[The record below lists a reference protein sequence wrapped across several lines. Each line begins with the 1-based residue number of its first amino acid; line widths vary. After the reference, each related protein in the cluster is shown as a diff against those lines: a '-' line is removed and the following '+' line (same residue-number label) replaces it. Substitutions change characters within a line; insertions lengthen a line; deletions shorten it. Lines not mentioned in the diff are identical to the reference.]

1 MQLSLVSELPE
12 FEKKVFLD
20 VFAQVYFDNRRNKL
34 RLKTIDGQ
42 LIPSELQ
49 VGCATQVLTK
59 FPEGT
64 IYKLDARLVKK
75 SGKKPYF
82 IAIKRKN
89 VERAIEFFDHNL
101 KLQCSGESTTSKI
114 TKLKTPKKQKK
125 EKELVPF

>member
-42 LIPSELQ
+42 PIPSELQ
-49 VGCATQVLTK
+49 VGCATHALTK

-82 IAIKRKN
+82 IALKRKN

-101 KLQCSGESTTSKI
+101 KLQSAEVPNI
-114 TKLKTPKKQKK
+114 TKVNKIKKAKKPKK
-125 EKELVPF
+125 EKEFVPF